1 MEKSAA
7 KQTVNPLLFKTYKL
21 TKKIIKYALFI
32 MILYFAYEGFMA
44 WN

>member
-7 KQTVNPLLFKTYKL
+7 RQTVRPLLFRTYKL
-21 TKKIIKYALFI
+21 SKKIIKYTLFI
-32 MILYFAYEGFMA
+32 TILYFAYEGFMA